1 MRILLVEDDPALSLG
16 ISRALRREGWRVD
29 PVGDTVAAQRAVFD
43 FSYDLIVLDRRL
55 PGRDGVD
62 LLRQWRAAGLRLP
75 VMVLTAQGDAAD
87 RVDGLQA
94 GADDYLCKPFD
105 LQELLARLHVLQ
117 RRAAGRVVNRLDIGD
132 VTVDLRE
139 HSVLHG
145 EALIHLTRTEQA
157 VLELLALHAGRL
169 VPKERIVTALSS
181 WDSHFS
187 ESLVEVYVFRLRRR
201 LAGTSARI
209 VTLRGFGY
217 MLTGGRAPDA
227 GDVETPGQHGH
238 PVVCAEEVAPVSG

>member
-16 ISRALRREGWRVD
+16 IARALRREGWRVD
-29 PVGDTVAAQRAVFD
+29 AVGDTARAQRAVYD
-43 FSYDLIVLDRRL
+43 FSYDLVVLDRRL
-55 PGRDGVD
+55 PDRDGVD
-62 LLRQWRAAGLRLP
+62 LLRQWRAAELRLP
-75 VMVLTAQGDAAD
+75 VLVLTAHGDTAD

-105 LQELLARLHVLQ
+105 LQELLARLHALL
-117 RRAAGRVVNRLDIGD
+117 RRAAGRVVNRLEVGD

-139 HSVLHG
+139 HCLLHAG
-145 EALIHLTRTEQA
+145 APLHLTRTEQA
-157 VLELLALHAGRL
+157 VVELLALHAGRL
-169 VPKERIVTALSS
+169 VPKERIVAALSS

-201 LAGTSARI
+201 LVCTSARI

-217 MLTGGRAPDA
+217 MLTGSNDPAAVDAQAEDQAPGEDA
-227 GDVETPGQHGH
+227 L
-238 PVVCAEEVAPVSG
+238 VALSD